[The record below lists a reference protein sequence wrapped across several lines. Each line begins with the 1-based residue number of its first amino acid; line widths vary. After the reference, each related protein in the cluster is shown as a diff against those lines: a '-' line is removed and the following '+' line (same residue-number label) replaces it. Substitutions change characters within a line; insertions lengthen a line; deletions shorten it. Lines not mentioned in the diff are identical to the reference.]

1 MSNPL
6 AKHEMIS
13 GLFGFDLQNQAPS
26 TVQAKV
32 GVEPPVG
39 PNPEPS
45 ELFGFELQNQT
56 PSSVQAKVGEPVGV
70 NPEPLA
76 PDAA

>member
-1 MSNPL
+1 
-6 AKHEMIS
+6 MIS
-13 GLFGFDLQNQAPS
+13 DLFGFDLQNQAPS

-32 GVEPPVG
+32 GEPPV
-39 PNPEPS
+39 NPEPS